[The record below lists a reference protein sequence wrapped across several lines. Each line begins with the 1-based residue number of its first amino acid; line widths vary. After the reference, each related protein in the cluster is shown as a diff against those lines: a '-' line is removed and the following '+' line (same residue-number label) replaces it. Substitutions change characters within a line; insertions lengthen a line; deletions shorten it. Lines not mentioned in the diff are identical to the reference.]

1 MCIPNC
7 MKKRIMSVLLA
18 VSMMTSMLC
27 MPSLGAYTD
36 NEDGVIPQFLG
47 GEELAGNS
55 DEVVYD
61 TSQASETPFS
71 MYVPTSIFFRVDK
84 DGTVTYTPTD
94 PKIYSGVDAKDI
106 CVTDISV
113 TAQTG
118 WQLVD
123 YNADF
128 SQYGKDSAYVGLS
141 INGVPVDAGG
151 DVAITPEDWVVAA
164 GSTLDLDFDLK
175 VPEQTAARELTEVL
189 KVNFTGDWYFGGGEA
204 ENITIAFGQGY
215 NGTISGVDSIQVPA
229 GKTLGE
235 LKDQFPDTE
244 PFMSVFSG
252 WMRNGELLTDDS
264 VIEESCTLVAKF
276 DSYFTHNSG
285 VVTGISDFYWNDE
298 DRPGDMIIPESI
310 DGTTITSI
318 GQSAFEVPNYN
329 AWTEI
334 TSFALPETLTR
345 IESRAFV
352 STDFCRTPKTVMN
365 LPSGLTYIGDH
376 AFWDAR
382 FPGGITIPSGITTI
396 SDSAFSSCVIPGEI
410 IIPSS
415 VKTIGEYGFAY
426 CSETTSIQLPSGL
439 KTIGNRGFAGC
450 GMTTIDVP
458 DSVTSLG
465 DEAFIAC
472 KQLET
477 VTLGTGITRLAGAQF
492 QNCTELK
499 TIYLNGRITEITTS
513 TMPAFWNC
521 SNIQDVYINRSQS
534 AFNAAGKFGTSSP
547 TIHYVGY
554 N

>member
-1 MCIPNC
+1 MCILNC

-18 VSMMTSMLC
+18 FSIMACMIC

-36 NEDGVIPQFLG
+36 NEEGVIPHFLDN
-47 GEELAGNS
+47 EEPTGNS

-61 TSQASETPFS
+61 TSQTSKTPFS
-71 MYVPTSIFFRVDK
+71 MYVPTSISFRVDK
-84 DGTVTYTPTD
+84 DGTVTYTPAN
-94 PKIYSGVDAKDI
+94 PKIYNGVDAKDI

-113 TAQTG
+113 SAHNG

-141 INGVPVDAGG
+141 INGTPVDASG
-151 DVAITPEDWVVAA
+151 DVDITPEDWIVAA
-164 GSTLDLDFDLK
+164 GGTLDLDFDLK
-175 VPEQTAARELTEVL
+175 VPEQTAARELAEVL
-189 KVNFTGDWYFGGGEA
+189 KVNFTGGWYLGGGEA

-215 NGTISGVDSIQVPA
+215 NGTISGVDSIQAPA

-235 LKDQFPDTE
+235 LKDRFPDAE

-252 WMRNGELLTDDS
+252 WMRDGELLTDDS

-276 DSYFTHNSG
+276 DSYFTHDGG

-298 DRPGDMIIPESI
+298 GKPGDMIIPESI
-310 DGTTITSI
+310 DGATITTI

-334 TSFALPETLTR
+334 TSFTLPETLTR

-352 STDFCRTPKTVMN
+352 DTDFCRVSKTVMN
-365 LPSGLTYIGDH
+365 LPSGLTYIGEH
-376 AFWDAR
+376 AFWNAR

-396 SDSAFSSCVIPGEI
+396 TDSAFSCCGIPGEI

-415 VKTIGEYGFAY
+415 VKTIEEYGFAS

-439 KTIGNRGFAGC
+439 KTIGRRGFYGC
-450 GMTTIDVP
+450 GMTTMNVP

-465 DEAFIAC
+465 DEAFSAC
-472 KQLET
+472 RQLET

-499 TIYLNGRITEITTS
+499 TIYLNGRITEITTL

-521 SNIQDVYINRSQS
+521 ANIQDVYINRSQS
-534 AFNAAGKFGTSSP
+534 SFNAAGKFGTSSP
-547 TIHYVGY
+547 TIHYIGY